1 MPETKSASAGERNA
15 IIQVTILIV
24 IETAIIAIGTE
35 IIVTEEIGKIDTE
48 IETAIAIEIE
58 IEIETGACGL

>member
-1 MPETKSASAGERNA
+1 MPETKSANAGEKNV

-35 IIVTEEIGKIDTE
+35 IIVTEEIGKID
-48 IETAIAIEIE
+48 IGKETAIVIG